1 MYNTGNSISTYFLML
16 NPARWNGSTK
26 REKSQYMVKKCYT
39 FVEVIQWDLRKIHK
53 AATILIAQVQLGSSS
68 MSIYLVTI
76 IYFSIYQYL
85 AKKSILTE
93 IPFQA
98 IFLFFFNIYIISIK
112 IEQQWNNRGRKL
124 GQGKRHFLQLAPNSF
139 FRLSLV

>member
-1 MYNTGNSISTYFLML
+1 
-16 NPARWNGSTK
+16 
-26 REKSQYMVKKCYT
+26 MVKKCYT

-112 IEQQWNNRGRKL
+112 IE
-124 GQGKRHFLQLAPNSF
+124 
-139 FRLSLV
+139 